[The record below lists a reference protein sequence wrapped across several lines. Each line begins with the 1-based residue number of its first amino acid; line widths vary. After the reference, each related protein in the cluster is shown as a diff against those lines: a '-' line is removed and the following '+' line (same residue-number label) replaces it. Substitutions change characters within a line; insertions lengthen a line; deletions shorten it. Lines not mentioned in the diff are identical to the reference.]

1 MANDF
6 SDMNGNGEVP
16 PPSQPA
22 NNRTFIIAVGVLAGL
37 FVLVLIFMAVYV
49 ALILPRTRAARDS
62 QIAQINSANT
72 ATVAVLTKVAASVK
86 ATQNAPTFTSVPSAT
101 VPAATATATLAA
113 PTKVAPT
120 SVVAQATSTSTD
132 TQPAGASVY
141 LDTRTATVAALLTQ
155 AAQLKLTT
163 TLMPT
168 TTALPK
174 TGMMEDVGIPSL
186 LGAVVLLLLVIFLVR
201 RMRSSSAS

>member
-62 QIAQINSANT
+62 QIAQINTANT
-72 ATVAVLTKVAASVK
+72 ATVAALTKVAASVK

-101 VPAATATATLAA
+101 VAPTATPIA
-113 PTKVAPT
+113 PTKAAPT
-120 SVVAQATSTSTD
+120 SVVAQATLTSTN
-132 TQPAGASVY
+132 TQPAGVLVY
-141 LDTRTATVAALLTQ
+141 ADTRTATVAALLTQ

-163 TLMPT
+163 TLLPT